1 MSAVQLEKMEC
12 LRRFLDT
19 EDLCTI
25 EVHCDAIKDIYVKL
39 GWLHASQGRGSSESK
54 ILEKALE
61 VIALLYK
68 DLDEIH
74 AELTAC

>member
-1 MSAVQLEKMEC
+1 MSNIRFENMPALQS
-12 LRRFLDT
+12 FLDT
-19 EDLCTI
+19 EDRCTI
-25 EVHCDAIKDIYVKL
+25 EVHCDAVKDVYIKL
-39 GWLHASQGRGSSESK
+39 GMLHASQRRGSSESK
-54 ILEKALE
+54 ILEEALE